1 MEEQKSETAMHDDIL
16 HGASAI
22 AKFLYG
28 SPKHR
33 RKVYN
38 LRKAKQCS
46 PPMFSMGMTI
56 CARKS
61 EIIKWIEGQ
70 EKKVADYGRSA

>member
-1 MEEQKSETAMHDDIL
+1 MEEQKSETAVHDDIMR
-16 HGASAI
+16 GAAEISA
-22 AKFLYG
+22 FLYG

-46 PPMFSMGMTI
+46 PPMFNMGMTL

-61 EIIKWIEGQ
+61 EILRWIKEQ
-70 EKKVADYGRSA
+70 EAQS